1 MYSDMKEYENADQKR
16 FELQTDVW
24 IDILEEVKGQ

>member
-1 MYSDMKEYENADQKR
+1 MYSDMSDYERADQHR

-24 IDILEEVKGQ
+24 IDILEEVQGQ